1 MDIILQKPVISEKST
16 KLAAKNMY
24 TFLVDKNAR
33 KSVIAKAVKEM
44 FGVDPVSVKVANF
57 KGEKRQQRSRKGRYK
72 VSDVKKAI
80 IALKKGQNIPLFN
93 AEEIQEESIESK
105 GLIKEK
111 KSRLRGT
118 KVRIEAVERKE

>member
-33 KSVIAKAVKEM
+33 KPVIAKAVKEM

-57 KGEKRQQRSRKGRYK
+57 KGENKSQRSKKGRYK
-72 VSDVKKAI
+72 VSDSKKAVI
-80 IALKKGQNIPLFN
+80 RVKKGQSIPLFH
-93 AEEIQEESIESK
+93 AEEVKEEVSESK
-105 GLIKEK
+105 GLVKEK
-111 KSRLRGT
+111 KSRLKGT
-118 KVRIEAVERKE
+118 KVRIEAVETKE

>member
-33 KSVIAKAVKEM
+33 KSVIAKAVKEI
-44 FGVDPVSVKVANF
+44 FGVDPVSVKIANF
-57 KGEKRQQRSRKGRYK
+57 KGEKRQQRSRKGIYK
-72 VSDVKKAI
+72 VNDVKKAI

-93 AEEIQEESIESK
+93 AEEIKEASVESS
-105 GLIKEK
+105 GSVKEK